1 MITAKIGRR
10 GQLIL
15 PKEIRKLLA
24 VEEGQRVAFVIKG
37 GQVVLQPLTKTIF
50 DLRGTV
56 PVDHPQDFEA
66 IRLTVRQQHTE
77 KLADPGD
84 DDES

>member
-15 PKEIRKLLA
+15 PKAIRKLLA

-37 GQVVLQPLTKTIF
+37 GQVVLQPLTKTLF

-66 IRLTVRQQHTE
+66 IRGTVRQQHAD

>member
-10 GQLIL
+10 GQLTL
-15 PKEIRKLLA
+15 PKAIRELLA

-66 IRLTVRQQHTE
+66 IRGTVRQQH
-77 KLADPGD
+77 ADK
-84 DDES
+84 

>member
-15 PKEIRKLLA
+15 PKAIRKLLA
-24 VEEGQRVAFVIKG
+24 IEEGQRVAFVIKG
-37 GQVVLQPLTKTIF
+37 GQVVLQPLTKTLF

-56 PVDHPQDFEA
+56 AVDHPQDFET
-66 IRLTVRQQHTE
+66 IRRTVRQQH
-77 KLADPGD
+77 ADK
-84 DDES
+84 

>member
-15 PKEIRKLLA
+15 PKAIRTLLA
-24 VEEGQRVAFVIKG
+24 IEEGQRVAFVIQG
-37 GQVVLQPLTKTIF
+37 GQVVFQPLTKTLF

-56 PVDHPQDFEA
+56 AVDHPQDFEA
-66 IRLTVRQQHTE
+66 IRHTVHQQH
-77 KLADPGD
+77 ADK
-84 DDES
+84 

>member
-1 MITAKIGRR
+1 MITAKVGRR

-15 PKEIRKLLA
+15 PKAIRKLLA

-66 IRLTVRQQHTE
+66 IRRTVRQQHTE